1 MVKNKKIKYLDGLRG
16 VASIVVVLQ
25 HLKYSFFQPQSALLI
40 TQFNSLDL
48 LPIIK
53 TFVVSCFNLFF
64 DGNLAVWIFWLLS
77 SYVISI
83 KFFKTDK
90 DLDKLIIN
98 YFTKRYF
105 RLLIPVFISV
115 IIAYLLLKFGFMYNL
130 KYTENLVHDFSRKWI
145 RLNYS
150 FEPNFFMALKSS
162 LFDTFFD
169 YKTKSSYNIVLWTI
183 KNEFLGSLFT
193 FSVFAIIRHNSK
205 RYYIY
210 LIIFLVLIKLKV
222 LWLSIFLLGHVL
234 CDFDFS
240 QLTKSLKYK
249 EMKIH
254 NYSKLIFFLSIILI
268 IFSKKVF
275 LIAQVPIEYV
285 NFLCSI
291 LIVYI
296 TLRNRFFKRFFSN
309 KICSFLGKIS
319 FSLYLIHVPIICS
332 LSCYLIMINNN
343 SHSILLTTSVTFLIT
358 IIIAYFFEKYIDRNS
373 IILSN
378 KIGNFFQKYN

>member
-16 VASIVVVLQ
+16 VASIVVFLQ
-25 HLKYSFFQPQSALLI
+25 HLKYTFFLSQSTLLL
-40 TQFNSLDL
+40 TQIYSLDL
-48 LPIIK
+48 FPIIK
-53 TFVVSCFNLFF
+53 TFIISFFNLFF

-83 KFFKTDK
+83 KFFRTDK

-115 IIAYLLLKFGFMYNL
+115 IIGYFLMKFGFMYNL

-150 FEPNFFMALKSS
+150 FEPNFFNAIKSS
-162 LFDTFFD
+162 FFDTFFD

-193 FSVFAIIRHNSK
+193 FSVFAVIRHNSK

-240 QLTKSLKYK
+240 QLTKSLKNK
-249 EMKIH
+249 EMKMH
-254 NYSKLIFFLSIILI
+254 KYNKLIFCLSILLI
-268 IFSKKVF
+268 IFSKHIL
-275 LIAQVPIEYV
+275 LIAKVPTEYV

-291 LIVYI
+291 IIVYI

-332 LSCYLIMINNN
+332 LSCYLIMLNNN
-343 SHSILLTTSVTFLIT
+343 IQGILLTTSVTFFTSLC
-358 IIIAYFFEKYIDRNS
+358 IAYFFEKYIDRNS
-373 IILSN
+373 ITLSN